1 MRRFDASCSSPLLVL
16 RSTPRAAARTV
27 LLNFLPRAFR
37 RPATETE
44 IERYLAVFD
53 KAEKAGLSFDQAI
66 KTAIKAILVAPSFLF
81 LTETPPDKPGVYQLD
96 HFEVAT
102 HLSYFLWATMPDG
115 ELTGL
120 AAKGM
125 LHDPKV
131 LAGQVRRMMREPKA
145 RGLADG
151 FAAQWLA
158 IRALGETIRP
168 DSKLFPEFTEEL
180 AAAMREE
187 TLLFFDAIVREDR
200 SVLDILDARFTF
212 VNEVL
217 ASHYKLEGVKGP
229 QMRKVPLDDP
239 KRGGVLG
246 NASIMTVTSY
256 PHRTSPV
263 LRGRWILEEL
273 LGAEVPPPPPDVP
286 VLNERDRK
294 SKELSFRKRLEQHP
308 RKPSARRVIVGS
320 IPLDLA
326 SKTLIL
332 WDAGGPSKEL
342 SR

>member
-1 MRRFDASCSSPLLVL
+1 
-16 RSTPRAAARTV
+16 
-27 LLNFLPRAFR
+27 
-37 RPATETE
+37 
-44 IERYLAVFD
+44 
-53 KAEKAGLSFDQAI
+53 
-66 KTAIKAILVAPSFLF
+66 
-81 LTETPPDKPGVYQLD
+81 
-96 HFEVAT
+96 
-102 HLSYFLWATMPDG
+102 
-115 ELTGL
+115 
-120 AAKGM
+120 
-125 LHDPKV
+125 
-131 LAGQVRRMMREPKA
+131 
-145 RGLADG
+145 
-151 FAAQWLA
+151 
-158 IRALGETIRP
+158 
-168 DSKLFPEFTEEL
+168 
-180 AAAMREE
+180 MREE

-294 SKELSFRKRLEQHP
+294 SKELSFRKRLEQH
-308 RKPSARRVIVGS
+308 RAKAECANVS
-320 IPLDLA
+320 
-326 SKTLIL
+326 
-332 WDAGGPSKEL
+332 
-342 SR
+342 